1 MTRRTFDDWKIL
13 VDKQNACGLSI
24 PQFCRQHN
32 LNPTYFYSRKS
43 MVHAKSNE
51 GNFIQ
56 AQIIAY
62 QTTLL
67 TNKPTQNIKLITSLA
82 ELQLPCNTSPAFI
95 VELLNGLSR

>member
-51 GNFIQ
+51 GMHILMHRDHL
-56 AQIIAY
+56 IPS
-62 QTTLL
+62 
-67 TNKPTQNIKLITSLA
+67 KPIT
-82 ELQLPCNTSPAFI
+82 
-95 VELLNGLSR
+95 